1 MMFEIIR
8 YVNNYVQNFEDLR
21 YIGGKQYHA
30 VPKSCTGVS
39 KLPVDF
45 ENVNSANI
53 KVLLLVKREHTDI
66 PCLDSVQPWDQI
78 WKSPVANHR
87 FEIIGAMPPNRTQ
100 VQEGSTSYTQY
111 HTCYPR
117 VNVDPALRQRC
128 DLELQWPFWG
138 SENFRV
144 TINKVNISM
153 PTQSTHII
161 SGFP

>member
-1 MMFEIIR
+1 MFEIIR

-45 ENVNSANI
+45 ESVNSANI
-53 KVLLLVKREHTDI
+53 ILVLLLVKREHTDI

-100 VQEGSTSYTQY
+100 VQEGSHLTHSTIPVTLENMSIQRFARDV
-111 HTCYPR
+111 TWSCR
-117 VNVDPALRQRC
+117 GLFGALKI
-128 DLELQWPFWG
+128 
-138 SENFRV
+138 SE
-144 TINKVNISM
+144 S
-153 PTQSTHII
+153 QSTK
-161 SGFP
+161 